1 MLAIYQMT
9 DLLRVVFVLV
19 LLCSPWALAQSTQ
32 KPDDVD
38 QYVTAFIKKRN
49 IPGLSLAVVRDGK
62 LVKAAGYGLANL
74 ELNVPATP
82 ETVYEIGSI
91 SKHFTAEA
99 VLLLVE
105 DGKLGL
111 DDTLGKY
118 LNEIPAAW
126 KGITLRQILTHTS
139 GLKDWEAANAL
150 SYRREY
156 TGDEF
161 IKLMS
166 PFPQDFAPGEKWA
179 YTNTGY
185 PLLGL
190 VIERASG
197 KKFEEFMTER
207 IFKPL
212 GMNATRFNHPS
223 HIVPNHAGGYVDE
236 GGILRK
242 GEPLRPLVI
251 APNGGMLT
259 TALDMAKWEKVF
271 YTERL
276 LKRSSLEQMQTPV
289 RLNSGATFNSGLGLF
304 MDTFRGHRLILHNG
318 STVGGFSAVF
328 YSYPDDKLTVI
339 VLCNID
345 RGNAVNIIATH
356 VASFYGAKMT
366 ISALPER
373 PDPAPETSRRLLQML
388 SDLAQGKESEL
399 LSKEWARLIPQATR
413 VKIAEQLRDLKRL
426 AFLEAETLDKSLN
439 RLGVVVKQI
448 NRYKLLSG
456 QRTIYYTFELAED
469 GRVARLFFE
478 EE

>member
-1 MLAIYQMT
+1 MNHLFR
-9 DLLRVVFVLV
+9 LVFVLIV
-19 LLCSPWALAQSTQ
+19 LCCPSALAQSTQ
-32 KPDDVD
+32 KPDKPDEVD
-38 QYVTAFIKKRN
+38 QYVEAFIKKRS

-74 ELNVPATP
+74 ELDVPAKP

-99 VLLLVE
+99 ILLLAE
-105 DGKLGL
+105 DGKLKL
-111 DDTLGKY
+111 DDSLSKY
-118 LNEIPAAW
+118 LSEAPDAW
-126 KGITLRQILTHTS
+126 KGITLRQILAHTS

-156 TGDEF
+156 TPEEF
-161 IKLMS
+161 IKLMA
-166 PFPQDFAPGEKWA
+166 PFPLDFTPGEKWA
-179 YTNTGY
+179 YSNTGY
-185 PLLGL
+185 PLLGM

-197 KKFEEFMTER
+197 KPFEEFMTER

-236 GGILRK
+236 GGVLRK
-242 GEPLRPLVI
+242 GEPLRPQVI

-259 TALDMAKWEKVF
+259 TVLDMAKWEQVF

-276 LKRSSLEQMQTPV
+276 LKRASLEQMLAPV
-289 RLNSGATFNSGLGLF
+289 RLNSGANFNSGLGLF
-304 MDTFRGHRLILHNG
+304 LDAFRGHRLILHNG
-318 STVGGFSAVF
+318 STVAGYSAVF

-345 RGNAVNIIATH
+345 RGNAVNALATR
-356 VASFYGAKMT
+356 VASFYGPKMT
-366 ISALPER
+366 ISALPEQ
-373 PDPAPETSRRLLQML
+373 PDPAPETSKQLLQML
-388 SDLAQGKESEL
+388 SDISQDKESDL
-399 LSKEWARLIPQATR
+399 LSKEWARFIPPPTKA
-413 VKIAEQLRDLKRL
+413 KIAVQLRDLNRF
-426 AFLEAETLDKSLN
+426 AFLETETLRQKFD
-439 RLGVVVKQI
+439 RLGIAVTQI
-448 NRYKLLSG
+448 KRYKLQSG
-456 QRTIYYTFELAED
+456 QRTIYYTFEVAED

>member
-1 MLAIYQMT
+1 MNRLFCI
-9 DLLRVVFVLV
+9 VFIAT
-19 LLCSPWALAQSTQ
+19 LLCSSLALGQSTNN
-32 KPDDVD
+32 PDDVD
-38 QYVTAFIKKRN
+38 RYVEAFIKKRN

-62 LVKAAGYGLANL
+62 LIKAAGYGLANV

-99 VLLLVE
+99 IMLLVE

-111 DDTLGKY
+111 DDMLGKY
-118 LNEIPAAW
+118 LKDPPPAW
-126 KGITLRQILTHTS
+126 NGITLRHLLTHTS
-139 GLKDWEAANAL
+139 GLKDWEAANVL

-156 TGDEF
+156 TADEF

-166 PFPQDFAPGEKWA
+166 PFPLDFPPGEQWA
-179 YTNTGY
+179 YTNTTY
-185 PLLGL
+185 PLLAM

-197 KKFEEFMTER
+197 KNFEEFMAER

-212 GMNATRFNHPS
+212 GMSATRFNHPS
-223 HIVPNHAGGYVDE
+223 HIIPNHAGGYLEE
-236 GGILRK
+236 GGRLQK
-242 GEPLRPLVI
+242 GEPLRPQVI
-251 APNGGMLT
+251 AASGGMLT

-276 LKRSSLEQMQTPV
+276 LKQASLEQMQTPV

-304 MDTFRGHRLILHNG
+304 LDSFRGHRLILHNG
-318 STVGGFSAVF
+318 STIGGFSAVF

-345 RGNAVNIIATH
+345 RGNAVNVIATRI
-356 VASFYGAKMT
+356 ASFYGPKLT
-366 ISALPER
+366 ISALPEQ
-373 PDPAPETSRRLLQML
+373 PDPSPETSQRLLQML
-388 SDLAQGKESEL
+388 STLAQGKESEL
-399 LSKEWARLIPQATR
+399 LSKEWGRLISQATR
-413 VKIAEQLRDLKRL
+413 AKIADQLRDFKRL
-426 AFLEAETLDKSLN
+426 AFLETETPNKKLE
-439 RLGVVVKQI
+439 RLGVNVKQI

-456 QRTIYYTFELAED
+456 QRIIYYTFELGED

>member
-1 MLAIYQMT
+1 MNRF
-9 DLLRVVFVLV
+9 LRLGVVFII
-19 LLCSPWALAQSTQ
+19 LCSPLLAQSTQ
-32 KPDDVD
+32 KPDEVD
-38 QYVTAFIKKRN
+38 QYVEAFIKKRG

-74 ELNVPATP
+74 ELSAPAKP

-99 VLLLVE
+99 ILLLAE
-105 DGKLGL
+105 EGKLKL
-111 DDTLGKY
+111 DDPFSKY
-118 LNEIPAAW
+118 LSEAPEAW
-126 KGITLRQILTHTS
+126 KPITLRHILAHTS
-139 GLKDWEAANAL
+139 GLKDWEAANVL

-156 TGDEF
+156 TADEF

-166 PFPQDFAPGEKWA
+166 PFPLDFVPGEKWA
-179 YTNTGY
+179 YSNTGY

-197 KKFEEFMTER
+197 QPFEAFMTER

-236 GGILRK
+236 SGVLRK
-242 GEPLRPLVI
+242 GEPLRPQVI

-259 TALDMAKWEKVF
+259 TVLDMAKWEQVF
-271 YTERL
+271 YSERL

-289 RLNSGATFNSGLGLF
+289 QLNDGATFNSGLGVFL
-304 MDTFRGHRLILHNG
+304 DTFRGHRLILHNG
-318 STVGGFSAVF
+318 STVAGYSAVF

-345 RGNAVNIIATH
+345 RGNAVNTLATR
-356 VASFYGAKMT
+356 VASFYGPKLT
-366 ISALPER
+366 ISALPEQ
-373 PDPAPETSRRLLQML
+373 PDPAPETSKRLLQML
-388 SDLAQGKESEL
+388 SDISQDKESDL
-399 LSKEWARLIPQATR
+399 LSKEWARFIPPLTKA
-413 VKIAEQLRDLKRL
+413 KIADQLRDLKRL
-426 AFLEAETLDKSLN
+426 AFLETETLSKPFD
-439 RLGVVVKQI
+439 RLGLNVTHI
-448 NRYKLLSG
+448 ARYKLLSG